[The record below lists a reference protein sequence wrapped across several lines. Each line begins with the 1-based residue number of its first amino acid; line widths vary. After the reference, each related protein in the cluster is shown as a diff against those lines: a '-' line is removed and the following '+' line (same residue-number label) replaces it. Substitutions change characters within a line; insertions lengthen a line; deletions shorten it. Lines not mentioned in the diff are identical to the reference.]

1 MDIFRLIGSIFIKN
15 DDANKSIDTTA
26 DKAKDAGTTIGSAM
40 QKAGQKVTDLG
51 KKLTPLSVAAGA
63 LLTASVKGASDFTD
77 GMSKMSTLFDTTTTS
92 VSDLS
97 QQFLDLSNKTGISAT
112 ELAEAGYQAL
122 SAGQSVD
129 KVAGFVETAGNLAKA
144 GFTTASTSVD
154 VLTTAI
160 NAYGDSA
167 GSADEIANKLVR
179 TQNLGKTTVDELA
192 STMGKIIP
200 TASSMN
206 VNIDNLTSGYVS
218 LTKQGIA
225 TAEATTYMNSML
237 NELGDSGTDLGGI
250 IKDQTGKSFQD
261 LMNEG
266 YSLAD
271 VLQITKKY
279 ADENGIAYN
288 ELWSSAEAGKAGLAI
303 LNGGV
308 KEFNDTVDVMK
319 DKTDDVGTALEKL
332 DTPSMKVQKSMNRV
346 KNSGIQLGTTLLT
359 ALAPTIDKIA
369 SGIEKATTWFN
380 NLDPSVQTTI
390 GAVLGFVT
398 VLAPVLIIGGKI
410 IAGIGA
416 VIGVIGP
423 LLGTIGAVIGSIHS
437 VSGLMVVLG
446 AIITGPVGII
456 AGITALIGAGIY
468 LMTHWDQVKQKASE
482 IKDKVSEAWNNLK
495 QKTAEA
501 WTNLKDKAVQKA
513 QELKA
518 SAVNK
523 FNELKTNA
531 VNKFNELKNNATSK
545 FEEVKS
551 KVTEKIES
559 LKTNVKSKIES
570 IKGFFTGLSPSELA
584 KKFGDVKDKAVEK
597 IESLKSKVSDL
608 IEKIK
613 GKFNIT
619 FPTPK
624 LKLPHPSI
632 TGSFSLNPPSVPHF
646 SIDWYKK
653 AMEDPFLM
661 TKPTVF
667 GLNPI
672 TGSLKAGGEA
682 GDEMIYGRTNLM
694 QDIAQV
700 TSGQNQQI
708 MDRLE
713 SMFSRLMDLLM
724 QYFPEFMKPIPLDIG
739 HFVDR
744 TADDFDQKFGRMEVY
759 AGRGI

>member
-129 KVAGFVETAGNLAKA
+129 KVAQFVETAGNLAKA
-144 GFTTASTSVD
+144 GFTSASTSVD

-160 NAYGDSA
+160 NAYGESA

-192 STMGKIIP
+192 SSMGKIIP
-200 TASSMN
+200 TASSMC

-288 ELWSSAEAGKAGLAI
+288 ELWGSAEAGKAGLAI

-423 LLGTIGAVIGSIHS
+423 LLGTVGAVIGSIHS
-437 VSGLMVVLG
+437 LSGLMVVLG

-468 LMTHWDQVKQKASE
+468 LITHWDQVKQKASE

-501 WTNLKDKAVQKA
+501 WNSIKEKAVQKA

-619 FPTPK
+619 LPTPK

-682 GDEMIYGRTNLM
+682 GDEMIYGRSNLM
-694 QDIAQV
+694 QDIAEV
-700 TSGQNQQI
+700 TSGQNQEI
-708 MDRLE
+708 IDRLDVL
-713 SMFSRLMDLLM
+713 FSRLMDLLM
-724 QYFPEFMKPIPLDIG
+724 QYFPEFRKPIPLDIG

>member
-77 GMSKMSTLFDTTTTS
+77 GMSKMSTLFDTTQTS

-129 KVAGFVETAGNLAKA
+129 QVAGFVETAGNLAKA

-192 STMGKIIP
+192 SSMGKIIP
-200 TASSMN
+200 TASSMG

-225 TAEATTYMNSML
+225 TAESTTYLNSML

-319 DKTDDVGTALEKL
+319 DKTDEVGTALEKL

-390 GAVLGFVT
+390 GAVLGFIT

-482 IKDKVSEAWNNLK
+482 IKDKVVDAWNNLK

-531 VNKFNELKNNATSK
+531 VNKFNELKTNATSK

-551 KVTEKIES
+551 KVTSKIDG
-559 LKTNVKSKIES
+559 LKENVKSRIES
-570 IKGFFTGLSPSELA
+570 IKGFFTGISPSTLA
-584 KKFGDVKDKAVEK
+584 QKFSDAKDRVTEKINSMKDKVKEA
-597 IESLKSKVSDL
+597 IDR
-608 IEKIK
+608 IK
-613 GKFNIT
+613 GFFNVT
-619 FPTPK
+619 LPTPK
-624 LKLPHPSI
+624 LKLPHLSI
-632 TGSFSLNPPSVPHF
+632 SGSLSLAPPSVPKL
-646 SIDWYKK
+646 SVSWYKK
-653 AMEDPFLM
+653 AMEDPFLLQ
-661 TKPTVF
+661 KPTVF
-667 GLNPI
+667 GMNPI

-700 TSGQNQQI
+700 TSAQNQQI
-708 MDRLE
+708 IDRLE
-713 SMFSRLMDLLM
+713 SMFTGLMDLLM
-724 QYFPEFMKPIPLDIG
+724 QYFPEFRKPIPLDIQ

>member
-77 GMSKMSTLFDTTTTS
+77 GMAKMSTLFDTTTTS

-129 KVAGFVETAGNLAKA
+129 QVAQFVETAGNLAKA
-144 GFTTASTSVD
+144 GFTSASTSVD

-160 NAYGDSA
+160 NAYGESA

-192 STMGKIIP
+192 SSMGKIIP
-200 TASSMN
+200 TASSMG

-225 TAEATTYMNSML
+225 TAEATTYMNGML

-271 VLQITKKY
+271 VLKITKDY
-279 ADENGIAYN
+279 ADQNGIAYN
-288 ELWSSAEAGKAGLAI
+288 ELWGSAEAGKAGLAI

-308 KEFNDTVDVMK
+308 KEFNDTVGVMK
-319 DKTDDVGTALEKL
+319 DKTDDVGDALDKL
-332 DTPSMKVQKSMNRV
+332 DTPSMKVQKSMNML
-346 KNSGIQLGTTLLT
+346 KNSGIQLGTSLLT
-359 ALAPTIDKIA
+359 ALAPTIEKVA
-369 SGIEKATTWFN
+369 SAIEKATTWFD
-380 NLDPSVQTTI
+380 NLDPSVKTTI

-416 VIGVIGP
+416 VIGVVGP
-423 LLGTIGAVIGSIHS
+423 LIGTIAGVIGSIHS
-437 VSGLMVVLG
+437 LSGLMVVLG

-468 LMTHWDQVKQKASE
+468 LMTHWDQVKEKASE
-482 IKDKVSEAWNNLK
+482 IKEKVVEAWNNLK
-495 QKTAEA
+495 EKTAEA
-501 WTNLKDKAVQKA
+501 WNNLKEKALSKA
-513 QELKA
+513 QELKT

-523 FNELKTNA
+523 FNDLKSDA
-531 VNKFNELKNNATSK
+531 INKFNDLKEKAVSK
-545 FEEVKS
+545 FNDLKT

-584 KKFGDVKDKAVEK
+584 KKFGDLKDKAVEK
-597 IESLKSKVSDL
+597 IEKLKSKVSEI
-608 IEKIK
+608 IENIK

-619 FPTPK
+619 LPTPK

-632 TGSFSLNPPSVPHF
+632 TGSFSLNPPSVPKF
-646 SIDWYKK
+646 SISWYKK

-682 GDEMIYGRTNLM
+682 GDEMIYGRNNLM

-708 MDRLE
+708 IDRLE
-713 SMFSRLMDLLM
+713 TMFGRLMDLLM
-724 QYFPEFMKPIPLDIG
+724 QYFPEFRKPIPLDIG

-744 TADDFDQKFGRMEVY
+744 TAEDFDQKFGRMEVY

>member
-1 MDIFRLIGSIFIKN
+1 MDIFRLIGSIFIRN

-40 QKAGQKVTDLG
+40 QKAGQKVSDLG

-77 GMSKMSTLFDTTTTS
+77 GMSKMSTLFDTTQTS

-97 QQFLDLSNKTGISAT
+97 QQFLDLSNKTGISAS

-192 STMGKIIP
+192 SSMGKIIP
-200 TASSMN
+200 TASSMG

-225 TAEATTYMNSML
+225 TAESTTYLNSML

-261 LMNEG
+261 LMSEG

-319 DKTDDVGTALEKL
+319 DKTDDVGQALDKL

-495 QKTAEA
+495 TKTAEA
-501 WTNLKDKAVQKA
+501 WNSLKEKAVQKA

-619 FPTPK
+619 LPTPK

-667 GLNPI
+667 GMNPI

-682 GDEMIYGRTNLM
+682 GDEMIYGRDNLM

-700 TSGQNQQI
+700 TSAQNQQI
-708 MDRLE
+708 IDRLE
-713 SMFSRLMDLLM
+713 SMFNGLMDLLM
-724 QYFPEFMKPIPLDIG
+724 QYFPEFRKPIPLDIQ